1 VDFLVVNKLFWQKQR
16 KIEKV
21 AAKLHNV
28 FASLSAD
35 SLEFLMTFKWAFEFS
50 WGSCVRDTSSCAN
63 QHV

>member
-35 SLEFLMTFKWAFEFS
+35 SLEFLMTFK
-50 WGSCVRDTSSCAN
+50 
-63 QHV
+63 